1 MSYGTIYTLPFRS
14 RKEDV
19 CLVEIQKEGY
29 TGRVIELTGSGEAP
43 FSVEIADDD
52 FLYTPVRFSTAAIRV
67 VGGDHLQSLY
77 STGYRQYRVIFKRA
91 GSVTWCGF
99 IKPELYTQD
108 YSGTI
113 FELEIEC
120 ISAMSVLEYIE
131 YKQKSEEGKGF
142 VTLWE
147 LLTRCVS
154 ESRGSYSSVYL
165 PHVYAGSESDY
176 TAWRNVLQDM
186 TISEQNFFDEDDK
199 PMKLKEVLEELC
211 RFLNWTCVD
220 WKGDLY
226 FVDVDHAG
234 DYYKYTLD
242 FSTYTTVRG
251 FTISVQKV
259 TFSGDNHTL
268 DILGGYNKVTVKTSN
283 YNIGDVF
290 PEEEFNKL
298 KRFGLESKIEKKNHV
313 TLKRFYLP
321 NTYKLYRYE
330 KNNDVPLSDKDLNNY
345 ENNPNDVIG
354 AMLIKRCEYNM
365 VNGEPDITNYN
376 WENLIQVRS
385 YREKGFQINGAP
397 ILEFANPLPVAPYAD
412 GAISISLSV
421 QVTMNTDLTIGY
433 VKQSGWL
440 DMRCSLSIGE
450 DYFDGSDW
458 VKDSSAYFDIEFL
471 LKDYTGDSFV
481 SNVNT
486 KKLSMPYDGLEGR
499 VIPLPEDR
507 ILTGAIK
514 FCLYELTENYKHTNT
529 GGKDEIH
536 NTANDGYGYYIKD
549 LKMNYKL
556 RDDLSELSDNSDRT
570 YENVI
575 NEDYINELDEIEF
588 KISSYNNDGACY
600 SKVMLGDNYLTDN
613 LYSCIEQKL
622 VRPEEH
628 LIRRIINQYG
638 YTKTKLT
645 QVLIDDEVITPI
657 TIMTDK
663 FQPNKRFMIT
673 GGTID
678 FAMNQ
683 FNCKMIENGRY

>member
-199 PMKLKEVLEELC
+199 PMKLKEVLVELC